1 MFQSPAKNN
10 LGIIYK
16 TWKGVPANPHAS
28 IVYFRQRGDDV
39 AILDLAYLHFYE
51 EIDKTNLDTVIELL
65 VKSTINK
72 NKQSFDLLCVAVI
85 KKFKNLDASE
95 IEKDFEKIDDKK
107 GLLLANH
114 ILEEIQNQKT
124 KDPNFYMKTFDKL
137 KDINLVYYGEKVENQ
152 TEKKKK

>member
-1 MFQSPAKNN
+1 MF
-10 LGIIYK
+10 
-16 TWKGVPANPHAS
+16 
-28 IVYFRQRGDDV
+28 
-39 AILDLAYLHFYE
+39 DLAHLHFYE
-51 EIDKTNLDTVIELL
+51 EIDKTNLDSVIELL

-85 KKFKNLDASE
+85 KKYKDLDASE

-114 ILEEIQNQKT
+114 ILEIIQNKKT

-152 TEKKKK
+152 TEKKKNKNH